1 MTSAFEDYQI
11 PTQVKTDDKYN
22 YLDEYVRDYWAENT
36 MREDEAIVFDFNN
49 VCKLETYSVDEKWA
63 EESPLALQAKAKGKI
78 YRRELVGCPRH
89 KEMLHVVSV
98 PPLEHDYLCPK
109 CITDE
114 IYRVLDLRMK
124 RYLEHEAERKA
135 MTKERRHG

>member
-1 MTSAFEDYQI
+1 MTDSFGDYQI
-11 PTQVKTDDKYN
+11 PAQSSDTDKYN

-49 VCKLETYSVDEKWA
+49 VCKLETYSVDEAWA
-63 EESPLALQAKAKGKI
+63 KTSPLAKQALAQGKV
-78 YRRELVGCPRH
+78 YRRELVGCPKH
-89 KEMLHVVSV
+89 KEFLHVVSV
-98 PPLEHDYLCPK
+98 PPLPHDHLCPK

-114 IYRVLDLRMK
+114 INRVLDLRMK